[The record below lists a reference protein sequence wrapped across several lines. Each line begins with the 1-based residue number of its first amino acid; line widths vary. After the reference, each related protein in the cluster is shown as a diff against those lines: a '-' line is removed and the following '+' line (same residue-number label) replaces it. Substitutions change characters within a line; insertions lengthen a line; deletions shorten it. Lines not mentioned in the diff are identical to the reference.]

1 MESSNVFLWVLGE
14 SFLMSVFLVAC
25 LSEIKQPPK
34 KRHILKFAPPIFSE
48 KSLAIGPMAFGSFL
62 LRIAEYT
69 DSGFF

>member
-1 MESSNVFLWVLGE
+1 MESSKVL
-14 SFLMSVFLVAC
+14 SVFLGARLFVRNKTAP
-25 LSEIKQPPK
+25 QK
-34 KRHILKFAPPIFSE
+34 KTHFKSAPPIFSE